1 DFSDWKLLEIDW
13 YILEGLETVLSV
25 PHACQQ
31 SMSSESTPVLLRA
44 ISSFEMF
51 MTEWEKLGE
60 QHKMLRP
67 WTEIGLRWAK
77 KYYIRMDDTDTYVVT
92 MFLNPAMR
100 LSWIQ
105 AEWEGHY
112 IRRAK

>member
-1 DFSDWKLLEIDW
+1 DFSNWKLLKIDW
-13 YILEGLETVLSV
+13 YNLEGLETVLSV

-31 SMSSESTPVLLRA
+31 SMSSESTPVLSRA

-51 MTEWEKLGE
+51 MTEWEKLRE
-60 QHKMLRP
+60 QHEMLRP
-67 WTEIGLRWAK
+67 WTEIGLQWAK
-77 KYYIRMDDTDTYVVT
+77 KYYIRMDDTDAYVVT